1 MVRRWTRVGHLVTT
15 WAFVAAV
22 VVQVF
27 LAGLGLFAGSE
38 NWRTHVEFGYSAVW
52 IVILLLP
59 IFALVARLP
68 RREIGLSFLLLALYI
83 PQCLLPPLV
92 RAGAPGFIAAFH
104 PVNALLM
111 FGLAV
116 RIGLQAW
123 QSDPMR
129 VEPTGPAAGTA
140 EPRT

>member
-1 MVRRWTRVGHLVTT
+1 MVRRSSRIGHLIAAWV
-15 WAFVAAV
+15 FVVAL

-38 NWRTHVEFGYSAVW
+38 NWKTHVDFGYSAVW

-92 RAGAPGFIAAFH
+92 RAGGPGFIAAFH

-111 FGLAV
+111 FGLAI
-116 RIGLQAW
+116 RIGLQTW
-123 QSDPMR
+123 QEFRHID
-129 VEPTGPAAGTA
+129 EPTGGAAG
-140 EPRT
+140 